1 MGDLLYVQAT
11 LENGWKFELDFQ
23 YKIKWFD
30 RDGFEVAPES
40 QPWRQ
45 LVMAGRSQSNVQAV
59 APTPA
64 PCAMKSGCVN
74 KRPAP
79 LNKEK
84 VMVRVLSLA
93 ALAMALLLTGCAS
106 KVDYGDAQARETVTT
121 DFGSTD
127 LQMIAAKMVD
137 DMMVFPPIVD
147 MTRER
152 RPVLFVDRVKNKTS
166 EHIDTE
172 SITDTIQTKLIN
184 SGKFRFVDMSV
195 VNRVREQLE
204 YQQDSGMVDQATAAQ
219 MGRQIGAE
227 FMLYG
232 NLSSI
237 VKRDDSTKDVYYKF
251 TLKLL
256 NIQSGIIEWSG
267 EKEIRKT
274 RKRSLFGL

>member
-1 MGDLLYVQAT
+1 
-11 LENGWKFELDFQ
+11 
-23 YKIKWFD
+23 
-30 RDGFEVAPES
+30 
-40 QPWRQ
+40 
-45 LVMAGRSQSNVQAV
+45 
-59 APTPA
+59 
-64 PCAMKSGCVN
+64 
-74 KRPAP
+74 
-79 LNKEK
+79 
-84 VMVRVLSLA
+84 MVRVFSLL
-93 ALAMALLLTGCAS
+93 ALAMALVLSGCAS
-106 KVDYGDAQARETVTT
+106 RVDYGDAQARETVTA

-127 LQMIAAKMVD
+127 LQMIATKMVD
-137 DMMVFPPIVD
+137 DMMVFPPIVE
-147 MTRER
+147 MTRDR
-152 RPVLFVDRVKNKTS
+152 RPVLFVDRIKNKTS

-172 SITDTIQTKLIN
+172 SVTDTIQSKLIN

-195 VNRVREQLE
+195 VDRVREQLE
-204 YQQDSGMVDQATAAQ
+204 YQQDSGMVDQASAAQ

-274 RKRSLFGL
+274 RQRSLFGF